1 MADMRLQVMFMAFG
15 GLPQL
20 AVTLQNRNTW
30 FKHRGAKLHT
40 ASSYAWSAAL
50 VQVRCKCPL
59 FVANCVLPLL
69 SRVPC

>member
-50 VQVRCKCPL
+50 VQVRC
-59 FVANCVLPLL
+59 
-69 SRVPC
+69 